1 MKIGR
6 FKVKKYYREGQ
17 PFKWAVM
24 AINDERQLVVC
35 TDETRR
41 PKELLF
47 DLQYD
52 ACGYLQAFIEFWRED
67 LAKKRLEKGIMDGIQ
82 KHTHSVAAVSK
93 KTKNR
98 AKAKLAKKA
107 RKRNR

>member
-1 MKIGR
+1 MRIGR
-6 FKVKKYYREGQ
+6 FEIKKHYEEGK

-24 AINDERQLVVC
+24 GRNDRGQLVVC
-35 TDETRR
+35 FDDTRR

-52 ACGYLQAFIEFWRED
+52 ACGYLQGFVEWMRED
-67 LAKKRLEKGIMDGIQ
+67 YESRKLTEKIQQAKKQSRSGN
-82 KHTHSVAAVSK
+82 SAK

-98 AKAKLAKKA
+98 AKAKLAKQA
-107 RKRNR
+107 RKKNR